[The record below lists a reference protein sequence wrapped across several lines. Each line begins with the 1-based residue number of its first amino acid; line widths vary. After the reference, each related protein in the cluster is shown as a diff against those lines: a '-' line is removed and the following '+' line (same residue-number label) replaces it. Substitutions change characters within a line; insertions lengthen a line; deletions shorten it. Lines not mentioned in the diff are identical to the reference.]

1 MTNTAN
7 VGNENN
13 LGRQAPTPY
22 CFAPYKRVNAAEP
35 QLRKLAQLYK
45 LAVSLGS
52 PGCKHSP

>member
-35 QLRKLAQLYK
+35 
-45 LAVSLGS
+45 
-52 PGCKHSP
+52 

>member
-13 LGRQAPTPY
+13 LGRLAPTPH
-22 CFAPYKRVNAAEP
+22 CFEPYKRVNAAEP
-35 QLRKLAQLYK
+35 YLRILAQLYR
-45 LAVSLGS
+45 LAISLGS